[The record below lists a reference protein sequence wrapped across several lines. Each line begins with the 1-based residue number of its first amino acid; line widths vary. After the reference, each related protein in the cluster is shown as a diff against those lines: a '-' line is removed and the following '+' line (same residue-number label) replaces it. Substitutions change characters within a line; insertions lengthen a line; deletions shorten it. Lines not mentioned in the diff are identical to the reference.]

1 MTEPSI
7 RSPAEPT
14 VIRTGVAP
22 DDVEWCARL
31 WADALAARDGS
42 VDRPVMQQRVRD
54 AFAAPIVRFAI
65 ATSPGAGFSLLEREA
80 GEPAKAL
87 LHYLAV
93 DPRNAVPGVGSALLR
108 DAIEHARAA
117 ALASVSLEVRTNNA
131 RAISLYERHG
141 FVASGSP
148 TPHPTA
154 GYPMQRY
161 VLSLAKGP
169 AVQPSGG
176 G

>member
-1 MTEPSI
+1 MI
-7 RSPAEPT
+7 RAGL
-14 VIRTGVAP
+14 VP
-22 DDVEWCARL
+22 DDVERCAKL
-31 WADALAARDGS
+31 WADALAARDGT

-54 AFAAPIVRFAI
+54 AFEAPIVRFAI

-80 GEPAKAL
+80 GEASRAL

-93 DPRNAVPGVGSALLR
+93 DPRNAAPGVGSALLR
-108 DAIEHARAA
+108 DAIEHARVAA
-117 ALASVSLEVRTNNA
+117 FGSVSLEVRTNNA

-141 FVASGSP
+141 FIASGNP

-161 VLSLAKGP
+161 VLSLA
-169 AVQPSGG
+169 
-176 G
+176 